1 MQNIVINYKIT
12 KKTNDLDI
20 LETIIRR
27 CQSDKYRVFL
37 NIYDFSLNKQNPLL
51 KIDSAKTSSS
61 IISYHEKCYEDLNNA
76 DNIVLQNLIQ
86 HGDSLGYMLLP
97 NNIILS
103 ESFFDLIDFQW
114 LSHEGN
120 GLIYFD
126 YHINRIRCYTRSRAV
141 NIPINTPAALW
152 STSKLIRHIH
162 EKEKLQIVGNNYA
175 SLHIPHSLCTIYPYE
190 E

>member
-37 NIYDFSLNKQNPLL
+37 NIYDFSLDKQNPFLN
-51 KIDSAKTSSS
+51 INAANTSSS
-61 IISYHEKCYEDLNNA
+61 VITYHAKCYEDLNNS
-76 DNIVLQNLIQ
+76 DSIILQNLIQ

-97 NNIILS
+97 NNVTLN
-103 ESFFDLIDFQW
+103 ENFFDLIDFEW
-114 LSHEGN
+114 LGEENN
-120 GLIYFD
+120 GVIYFD
-126 YHINRIRCYTRSRAV
+126 YHINGIRCYTRSRAA
-141 NIPINTPAALW
+141 NIPINTPVTLW

-175 SLHIPHSLCTIYPYE
+175 SLHIPYSLCTIYPYE